1 MSLLRSITSGL
12 RSLFRKEQVRQELDE
27 ELNGFLE
34 MAADEKVKQGM
45 SRTEALRA
53 VRLERGNLEVT
64 KEIVRSAH
72 WERLVE
78 TFWHDLRF
86 AIRMLRKS
94 PGFTI
99 VAILTLS
106 LGIGAS
112 TSVFSIVDAV
122 LLRALPY
129 NGAERLVAVWC
140 MEIGQPGT
148 KIFASYRDFEE
159 FKHHSH
165 SFEGLAALTWARAGE
180 ILTWNGSPHEVL
192 AIPASG
198 DFFSLLGIPAAQG
211 RTFNPEDVQKGCTV
225 VLAYSF
231 WQTGLGAPTG
241 IVGAPLTLN
250 GRSCIVAGVMP
261 RRFEFYPKATSL
273 WTLITPDSHLSKEPF
288 NSAVGIIGR
297 LKPGVTMADAQGEL
311 EGLHQRV
318 IQESHVG
325 SWVAQIKPIVR
336 DLREEFTWMAGRNLR
351 RALLILTAAVTLLL
365 LIACLNVA
373 NLLLGHCAER
383 HRELAVRAALGSG
396 RPRLVRQLFT
406 ESMLLA
412 VLGTFVGT
420 SISVA
425 AVRYFNSAN
434 FVELPPGNSVSVNL
448 HVFGFAVFLTTV
460 TGLLFGLLPVWQAS
474 QVDLNVALKESGRSI
489 TPGKHRTSQ
498 LMVMGQVT
506 FSTILLAGAGLMIQ
520 SFVRLGSVPLVQH
533 PEHVLTAQVALPPP
547 AYAKL
552 SQRTL
557 FYQNL
562 ITHLGTVPG
571 VDGVALCS
579 SVLAYE
585 GGHSSE
591 LSVAGKAPIE
601 NLQAVNSEEISKD
614 YFRVLGIP
622 LLQGRQFDSRDH
634 EGSQPVAI
642 VNDQMV
648 RQYFPNEDLLGK
660 KIKLA
665 KLADEA
671 PWLTIIGVVGNEK
684 RSTVY
689 QEMGYVEPAIVYL
702 PVNQA
707 STTSMFLVMHVAGNP
722 VGPSG
727 ALQREISSL
736 DRDVPAYDIR
746 TMSARY
752 SEFLSQPRFR
762 AVLMGILAGLTLALA
777 AIGLY
782 GVLAQIVSRRT
793 HEIGTRMALGAS
805 RRDVV
810 RLIVWGGLRMTLTG
824 LAVGIAVA
832 AIFTRLLSGLL
843 FGIKSADPF
852 TFGAVAL
859 LLCVVALLACY
870 VPARRAM
877 GVDPMVALRYE

>member
-1 MSLLRSITSGL
+1 
-12 RSLFRKEQVRQELDE
+12 
-27 ELNGFLE
+27 
-34 MAADEKVKQGM
+34 
-45 SRTEALRA
+45 
-53 VRLERGNLEVT
+53 
-64 KEIVRSAH
+64 
-72 WERLVE
+72 
-78 TFWHDLRF
+78 
-86 AIRMLRKS
+86 
-94 PGFTI
+94 
-99 VAILTLS
+99 
-106 LGIGAS
+106 
-112 TSVFSIVDAV
+112 
-122 LLRALPY
+122 
-129 NGAERLVAVWC
+129 
-140 MEIGQPGT
+140 
-148 KIFASYRDFEE
+148 
-159 FKHHSH
+159 
-165 SFEGLAALTWARAGE
+165 
-180 ILTWNGSPHEVL
+180 
-192 AIPASG
+192 
-198 DFFSLLGIPAAQG
+198 
-211 RTFNPEDVQKGCTV
+211 
-225 VLAYSF
+225 
-231 WQTGLGAPTG
+231 
-241 IVGAPLTLN
+241 
-250 GRSCIVAGVMP
+250 
-261 RRFEFYPKATSL
+261 
-273 WTLITPDSHLSKEPF
+273 
-288 NSAVGIIGR
+288 
-297 LKPGVTMADAQGEL
+297 
-311 EGLHQRV
+311 
-318 IQESHVG
+318 
-325 SWVAQIKPIVR
+325 
-336 DLREEFTWMAGRNLR
+336 
-351 RALLILTAAVTLLL
+351 
-365 LIACLNVA
+365 
-373 NLLLGHCAER
+373 
-383 HRELAVRAALGSG
+383 
-396 RPRLVRQLFT
+396 
-406 ESMLLA
+406 
-412 VLGTFVGT
+412 
-420 SISVA
+420 
-425 AVRYFNSAN
+425 
-434 FVELPPGNSVSVNL
+434 
-448 HVFGFAVFLTTV
+448 
-460 TGLLFGLLPVWQAS
+460 
-474 QVDLNVALKESGRSI
+474 
-489 TPGKHRTSQ
+489 
-498 LMVMGQVT
+498 
-506 FSTILLAGAGLMIQ
+506 
-520 SFVRLGSVPLVQH
+520 
-533 PEHVLTAQVALPPP
+533 
-547 AYAKL
+547 
-552 SQRTL
+552 
-557 FYQNL
+557 
-562 ITHLGTVPG
+562 
-571 VDGVALCS
+571 
-579 SVLAYE
+579 
-585 GGHSSE
+585 
-591 LSVAGKAPIE
+591 
-601 NLQAVNSEEISKD
+601 LQAVNSEEISKD

-648 RQYFPNEDLLGK
+648 RQYFPNGDLLGK

-877 GVDPMVALRYE
+877 RVDPLIALRYE